1 MNMLPKEVVD
11 EEGNNGFRSDRI
23 NLIEAWK
30 KLRES
35 RNQTYEYVW
44 NKEQLNNVK
53 NSTDYLLG
61 MFNVNKNKQSRNN
74 MKFSFNFHR
83 SFPTGTYAI

>member
-1 MNMLPKEVVD
+1 MLPKEVVD

-61 MFNVNKNKQSRNN
+61 RFTINKNLKN
-74 MKFSFNFHR
+74 MKVSFNFNR

>member
-35 RNQTYEYVW
+35 RNQSYEYVW

-61 MFNVNKNKQSRNN
+61 MFAINKN
-74 MKFSFNFHR
+74 
-83 SFPTGTYAI
+83 TT

>member
-61 MFNVNKNKQSRNN
+61 MFIINKNQ
-74 MKFSFNFHR
+74 
-83 SFPTGTYAI
+83 T

>member
-53 NSTDYLLG
+53 NNTDYLLG
-61 MFNVNKNKQSRNN
+61 MFPINKN
-74 MKFSFNFHR
+74 
-83 SFPTGTYAI
+83 TT